1 MMLPLVVVLLLMVVI
16 MRCEGERKRVLVH
29 RNSPNRP
36 QQIHFLSQLRPG
48 EAAVEEVVVLV
59 VGRGGGVGGVGNPGW
74 IREVEVG
81 LGH

>member
-1 MMLPLVVVLLLMVVI
+1 MMMLLVMVLLLMVVI

-36 QQIHFLSQLRPG
+36 LQIYFISQLRPG
-48 EAAVEEVVVLV
+48 EATVEEVVVLV
-59 VGRGGGVGGVGNPGW
+59 VGRGEGVGGVENPGW

-81 LGH
+81 PH